1 MNQPMSVFRW
11 LPCPVVFICSAHHDR
26 RDIMTATA
34 MFVSE
39 KEPLLTVSVAIGH
52 LTDQLIDASGE
63 FVLAIAS
70 TSQKQLAVELGSSRG
85 ETGDKYA
92 RFDVRC
98 LAGVPAAAGVP
109 EDSAAWMRCQVEHLQ
124 EIPGYTVRIA
134 RVTESGHLDRP
145 PLLWKEDAFFG
156 LQP

>member
-1 MNQPMSVFRW
+1 MNQQMSVFRW
-11 LPCPVVFICSAHHDR
+11 LPCPVVFICSAHENR

-39 KEPLLTVSVAIGH
+39 KEPLLTISVARGH
-52 LTDQLIDASGE
+52 LTDRLIEAAGE

-70 TSQKQLAVELGSSRG
+70 TSQEQLAVELGSSRG
-85 ETGDKYA
+85 EEQDKYA

-98 LAGVPAAAGVP
+98 LAGIAAAAGVP
-109 EDSAAWMRCQVEHLQ
+109 EDSAAWMRCRVEQRQ

-134 RVTESGHLDRP
+134 RVTESGHLDRS
-145 PLLWKEDAFFG
+145 PLVWKEDAFFG
-156 LQP
+156 LKP